1 VTGAVVSRPYL
12 DLTVA
17 VMEGFGVKIEVRE
30 DPLRFRV
37 APGRY
42 AGRDYP
48 IEPDA
53 SSASYF
59 FAAAA
64 VTGGTATV
72 ENLGRGTRQGDA
84 AFVDVLV
91 SMGCRAERTV
101 QATTVRGGP
110 LRGVAVDAAA
120 FPDVVPTI
128 AAVAIFA
135 AGRTE
140 IRGVPHLRI
149 KESDRIASVAAE
161 LRKLGAHVEERP
173 DGLAIEGGRRLRGAL
188 IDTWNDHRIAMAA
201 AVAGLRIPGVVIA
214 APGVVDK
221 SFPGFFA
228 RWAEL
233 GRVG

>member
-1 VTGAVVSRPYL
+1 
-12 DLTVA
+12 
-17 VMEGFGVKIEVRE
+17 M
-30 DPLRFRV
+30 
-37 APGRY
+37 
-42 AGRDYP
+42 
-48 IEPDA
+48 
-53 SSASYF
+53 
-59 FAAAA
+59 
-64 VTGGTATV
+64 